1 MSSRTGASVHDTPSP
16 VGDVI
21 VERLLAVSTRSL
33 KEGTAMIVRMMG
45 SLFAPKYPRFY
56 TGRHRAP
63 MRRFVP
69 RPRVVTE

>member
-1 MSSRTGASVHDTPSP
+1 MRSAERAGPRDTPSP
-16 VGDVI
+16 AGDVI
-21 VERLLAVSTRSL
+21 VERLLAVRTRSL